1 MNLAFNEAYNYDII
15 YIYKVLLL
23 YELTCHKVSLL
34 YEFTFLIMLHIKHN
48 IVKDVVFTLGTRCVK

>member
-1 MNLAFNEAYNYDII
+1 MNCAFNETLNYDNVDISFF
-15 YIYKVLLL
+15 LL

-48 IVKDVVFTLGTRCVK
+48 IGKM